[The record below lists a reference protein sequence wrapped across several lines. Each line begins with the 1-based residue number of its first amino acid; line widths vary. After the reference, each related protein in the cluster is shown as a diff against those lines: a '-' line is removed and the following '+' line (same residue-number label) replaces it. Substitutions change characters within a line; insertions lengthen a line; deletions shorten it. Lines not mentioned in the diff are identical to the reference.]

1 MYVDGVAPHHHVVEN
16 GSVGNICYRGFQST
30 PYMIQFLYLHIPSSN
45 KRLSI
50 IEYQQYDLQGFFCQW
65 LYSKEKSCSNARQE
79 IKRTCSIHDELNEIL
94 KFRIGKLDR
103 CEDFTTMSDD

>member
-1 MYVDGVAPHHHVVEN
+1 MYVDGVAPHRHVVEN

-50 IEYQQYDLQGFFCQW
+50 IEYQQYMIFKVSFVNGYIQKKVMQQ
-65 LYSKEKSCSNARQE
+65 S
-79 IKRTCSIHDELNEIL
+79 
-94 KFRIGKLDR
+94 
-103 CEDFTTMSDD
+103 